1 MTPAIPTAFS
11 IKRSV
16 LSLITGASFIYHHL
30 SAGFMRKML
39 TMLIAFSMVL
49 AGCMDL
55 TDEDL
60 ESIVDTIID
69 LPGCNDETAY
79 NYDENATNDLACLT
93 EAALVSSIT
102 EFVSMVNEGPE
113 WGETMAMI
121 EEGSSEM
128 NGQAGDFVSINAV
141 SPNGMHSHTEMNQG
155 FIAYEITQTLTKSAD
170 GTAMMQ
176 VNWMGEEFLM
186 SSATLFDEVWSQSV
200 FDEMFDD
207 ADHDDDHD
215 DSGTG
220 DSTEADARSSEDDEP
235 DYEEFDPYCYDVEA
249 DEVVDS
255 LDSSSSQQSMEQECY
270 EMGNEWIYSLE
281 KENEYINAND
291 DDHDGHDD
299 DHDGHGDDMEDME
312 DMMRGMMGD
321 MQPGVDIPESFN
333 PAAAAYELGL
343 ATENGFSFTTSM
355 NDGMGSSMSMTFMLN
370 SVFKVTKMIMTMSV
384 DGESSTSSIEIL
396 YGDDALVYFNVDDT
410 LNHEALA
417 FSLYPMGG
425 DDHDGHDH
433 DDHGDDD
440 HDDHTDDDHD
450 DEILTPETVLE
461 LFDTNNDGKL
471 SWEEFWN
478 SWEDSQEGEDGQE
491 EMSALREIFNESD
504 INIDGLLE
512 VSELEEF
519 IFKVGEFEEMEG
531 DHDGH
536 YEFYCS
542 NDGEEY
548 ANSMGGILC
557 PEGAGE
563 VPTCPDGEPCVC
575 IDVDGSCTDGDDDW
589 GYADHGDEGSDNSDT
604 GDGSGDDDGNY
615 CTVSPPTIELGAE
628 TLLTLIYSEDVDFS
642 YWNVYDEYGNQ
653 VTLLDPDGEDA
664 DELREDQDAVRPGT
678 VMPLRMIYSFPAAG
692 MYTIM
697 DGDGVG
703 PSCMV
708 FVETSEDDGTDDG
721 SDDSGTDDNE
731 MVCYDMSTNS
741 MMMEYDNQVDCEDA
755 GYMWGSTDDDH
766 DGEGYCYD
774 EEEDT
779 VWWEWDAE
787 TMDESDCVGPG
798 LVWISDDDH
807 DGHDHGDH
815 DEHMR
820 AYDWMIMS
828 GMDFNLAGSFDDYS
842 IVLAAC
848 TMDESGDDM
857 MEDIPIMECGDD
869 VMTVSLAEA
878 TAPGADVMFHDAD
891 MSGTITSGDM
901 VHINP
906 EIDAGG
912 EWNTVRLYSASADSY
927 SDENPMLTPGFGTVA
942 GIVALLGA
950 ALLTRRD

>member
-1 MTPAIPTAFS
+1 
-11 IKRSV
+11 
-16 LSLITGASFIYHHL
+16 
-30 SAGFMRKML
+30 MRKML
-39 TMLIAFSMVL
+39 TVLLAFSMVL

-55 TDEDL
+55 TDEDV
-60 ESIVDTIID
+60 ESIVDSIID

-79 NYDENATNDLACLT
+79 NYDENATNNLACLT

-121 EEGSSEM
+121 EEGSTVM
-128 NGQAGDFVSINAV
+128 DGQAGDFVSINAV
-141 SPNGMHSHTEMNQG
+141 SPNGMHTHTEMNQG

-170 GTAMMQ
+170 GTAVMQ

-186 SSATLFDEVWSQSV
+186 SSATAFDDVWSQSV

-207 ADHDDDHD
+207 DDHEEDHSDGDHGD

-220 DSTEADARSSEDDEP
+220 DSTEADARSSNDDEP
-235 DYEEFDPYCYDVEA
+235 DYEVFEPYCYDTET

-255 LDSSSSQQSMEQECY
+255 FDSSSSQQSMEQECY
-270 EMGNEWIYSLE
+270 EMGNVWIYSHE
-281 KENEYINAND
+281 KENEYRYEND
-291 DDHDGHDD
+291 DDHNGHGDNHDGHD
-299 DHDGHGDDMEDME
+299 DDMEDME

-343 ATENGFSFTTSM
+343 ATDNGFSFTTSM

-370 SVFKVTKMIMTMSV
+370 SEFKVTKMIITMSA
-384 DGESSTSSIEIL
+384 DGESSTSSIEVL

-433 DDHGDDD
+433 GDHEGHGHDDHGDDD
-440 HDDHTDDDHD
+440 HEGHTGHNHD
-450 DEILTPETVLE
+450 DNTLTPETALE
-461 LFDTNNDGKL
+461 FFDTNNDGNL

-491 EMSALREIFNESD
+491 EMSALMEIFNESD
-504 INIDGLLE
+504 INIDGLLN

-519 IFKVGEFEEMEG
+519 IFKVGEFEEMED
-531 DHDGH
+531 DHDDH
-536 YEFYCS
+536 YVFYCS

-557 PEGAGE
+557 PEGSGE
-563 VPTCPDGEPCVC
+563 IPTCPDGEPCVC

-589 GYADHGDEGSDNSDT
+589 GYEDHGDEGSDNSDT
-604 GDGSGDDDGNY
+604 GDVSSDDDENY

-653 VTLLDPDGEDA
+653 VTLKDPDGEDA
-664 DELREDQDAVRPGT
+664 DELREDHDAVRPGT

-703 PSCMV
+703 PSCIV
-708 FVETSEDDGTDDG
+708 YVDISEDDGTGDGGDNPDAGEGTGEDNYVFYCSNDGEEYANSMGGILCPEGSGEIPTCPDGEPCVCIDVDG
-721 SDDSGTDDNE
+721 SCTD
-731 MVCYDMSTNS
+731 
-741 MMMEYDNQVDCEDA
+741 
-755 GYMWGSTDDDH
+755 GDDDWGYEDH
-766 DGEGYCYD
+766 GDEGSDG
-774 EEEDT
+774 
-779 VWWEWDAE
+779 
-787 TMDESDCVGPG
+787 
-798 LVWISDDDH
+798 H

-815 DEHMR
+815 DEHHGHGM
-820 AYDWMIMS
+820 AYDWMIVS
-828 GMDFNLAGSFDDYS
+828 GMEFNLAGSFDDYS

-848 TMDESGDDM
+848 TMDERGDDM
-857 MEDIPIMECGDD
+857 MDMDGSMTCGDD
-869 VMTVSLAEA
+869 VMIVTLAEA

-912 EWNTVRLYSASADSY
+912 EWNTVRLYSTSADSY
-927 SDENPMLTPGFGTVA
+927 SDENPMLTPGFGAVA
-942 GIVALLGA
+942 GIIALLGA